1 MKITIL
7 SAFALALVV
16 SGAAS
21 ASAATTAP
29 PLVSDVCSK
38 CHGPDGDSQSPL
50 FPRLAGQT
58 AAYIKTQL
66 ESFRDH
72 SRGDPHA
79 RAYMWGIAKPLSD
92 DQIGQIAEYY
102 ASRKPGAAIAPTD
115 AKLVAQGKQI
125 FFNGDDKR
133 DIPVCASCHGEQ
145 AQGNDSIPRLA
156 GQQPDYLYQQLRAF
170 RNGMRYNETM
180 HANVQKM
187 TNEEA
192 AAVSQY
198 LAAQ

>member
-1 MKITIL
+1 MKTTIL

-21 ASAATTAP
+21 AATSAP

-38 CHGPDGDSQSPL
+38 CHGPEGDSQSPL
-50 FPRLAGQT
+50 FPRLAGQKE
-58 AAYIKTQL
+58 AYIKSQL
-66 ESFRDH
+66 MAFRDH

-92 DQIGQIAEYY
+92 DQIDQIAKYY
-102 ASRKPGAAIAPTD
+102 SSRKPGASIAPSD
-115 AKLVAQGKQI
+115 AKLVALGKQI
-125 FFNGDDKR
+125 FFNGDEKR